1 MLSTFKATFIE
12 SKVWV
17 SVKILGLGVDL
28 LMHCSKDIS
37 DVTYCFQ
44 YYGLL
49 KQRFLFFKRFE
60 YSNNKTYVCKEIS

>member
-1 MLSTFKATFIE
+1 MLSTFKGTFIE

-28 LMHCSKDIS
+28 LMHFKKDMS
-37 DVTYCFQ
+37 DTTYCFQ

-49 KQRFLFFKRFE
+49 KQRILFLKCFD
-60 YSNNKTYVCKEIS
+60 YSNNKTCVCKQIS